1 MKFVFISMLWVLF
14 SLPSE
19 ARTRSLSLD
28 MQADI
33 LYTHLW
39 LNYNKKAFDPD
50 WLKQEIKCH
59 FNEDNDDCHHLPA
72 LLGMHYF
79 LVPKSEGLVYA
90 REIEPFLE
98 YDEYLH
104 REIAML
110 LFMYGDKRFV
120 DELSPDFVVN
130 YGKPNTQL
138 YDSTYALEKLSSLS
152 DAEVVEGIDYVGY
165 FHEQL
170 PKPSKALELIKAI
183 DSNLNHQ
190 NRYDAES
197 FLYEFYYKVKPIPED
212 PQNIDL
218 GYITVTSG
226 MVVDRA
232 EYLSSKPISK
242 VWKFHAKGLSV
253 TEPCERGGYDNEMA
267 HFFGEF
273 EYNSKPKP
281 EDRAKI
287 KHIIKLPAFKHTT
300 ASFKIWAAQYLI
312 KTQPKLSH
320 KILKVAYKQAT
331 PLVKSTLLVNYPELF
346 PSNDTLWEK
355 LKATSSQADR
365 ALVEYNHSF
374 LLKTD

>member
-19 ARTRSLSLD
+19 ARTRSLSMD

-59 FNEDNDDCHHLPA
+59 FNDDHDDCHHLPA

-79 LVPKSEGLVYA
+79 LVPKSEGLDYA
-90 REIEPFLE
+90 RKIEPYLR

-110 LFMYGDKRFV
+110 LFMYGDKRFI
-120 DELSPDFVVN
+120 DELDLEFVAN
-130 YGKPNTQL
+130 YGLSSTQH
-138 YDSTYALEKLSSLS
+138 YDSSYALEKLNSSV
-152 DAEVVEGIDYVGY
+152 DDEVVEGIDYVSY

-183 DSNLNHQ
+183 DSDANHQ
-190 NRYDAES
+190 NYYDATQ
-197 FLYEFYYKVKPIPED
+197 FLRYFFYKFKPKPTSPPDMGRI
-212 PQNIDL
+212 I
-218 GYITVTSG
+218 VTSG

-242 VWKFHAKGLSV
+242 VWKFHAKDLSV
-253 TEPCERGGYDNEMA
+253 SEPCERRGYDNEMT

-273 EYNSKPKP
+273 ENNASSNSDVK
-281 EDRAKI
+281 AKI

-300 ASFKIWAAQYLI
+300 ASFKIRAAHYLS
-312 KTQPKLSH
+312 KSHPKISH
-320 KILKVAYKQAT
+320 KILKKAYKQAT
-331 PLVKSTLLVNYPELF
+331 PLVKSTLIATYPNVF
-346 PSNDTLWEK
+346 KSNERLWKK
-355 LKATSSQADR
+355 LKASSSQVDKR
-365 ALVEYNHSF
+365 LIEYNHKQW
-374 LLKTD
+374 LK